1 MRFKKFTEFIT
12 ESSTGSG
19 KYRIFCDLDG
29 VLVDFDRGF
38 MELPSN
44 SEKLTPKEYEEKH
57 GKDSIW
63 PMIDSLGES
72 FWTNLQWMKDG
83 RELWDYLKQYDP
95 IILSAPS
102 RHPGCITGKTKWV
115 NTHLGIEQEPVM
127 DPANFTEDTRF
138 VLANHKH
145 DYVKPAEELLDKH
158 PVLIDDFSKKLEK
171 WTSAGGIGILH
182 NDATDTIRVVE
193 EMMGPESTD

>member
-1 MRFKKFTEFIT
+1 MLKKFTEFIA
-12 ESSTGSG
+12 ESSESSG
-19 KYRIFCDLDG
+19 KYRLFCDLDG

-38 MELPSN
+38 IALPN
-44 SEKLTPKEYEEKH
+44 NKEGLTPKEYEAKH

-63 PMIDSLGES
+63 PMIDALGES

-83 RELWDYLKQYDP
+83 RELWDYIKQYDP

-102 RHPGCITGKTKWV
+102 RHPGCFTGKSKWV
-115 NTHLGIEQEPVM
+115 KQHLGIDQDPVT
-127 DPANFTEDTRF
+127 DPNNFSAETRF
-138 VLANHKH
+138 ILANHKH
-145 DYVKPAEELLDKH
+145 DYVKPAEDLLKKH

-171 WTSAGGIGILH
+171 WTKAGGTGILH

-193 EMMGPESTD
+193 EMMNSEAND